1 MSIRVPTSRGPK
13 EENDM
18 ISTALTF
25 ENSHSSKLSLPKET
39 STDKT
44 LNGNLNSSN
53 SKSLSSSNRVNSRQS
68 MEMAVSSL
76 AKAQQAEIQR
86 LMQQQEKERTAMKT
100 LFEQQQRRLIQ
111 VSVKHELKFSTLL
124 LLKISSIETVCKNV
138 NFITL

>member
-13 EENDM
+13 EENVM
-18 ISTALTF
+18 ISKALAF
-25 ENSHSSKLSLPKET
+25 ENSHSSKPSLTKET
-39 STDKT
+39 NTDKT
-44 LNGNLNSSN
+44 LNDNTNSLN
-53 SKSLSSSNRVNSRQS
+53 SKSSSCTNRVNSRQS

-111 VSVKHELKFSTLL
+111 VSVKHELKFSTVL
-124 LLKISSIETVCKNV
+124 LLKIH
-138 NFITL
+138 